1 MTTTDPVAKSDI
13 DYLSLNTEWDY
24 LSDDLIHNSTTN
36 ESVQS
41 DVKKSNFQVNS
52 RKLLLKLSN
61 DESLIP
67 IVFYEICKC
76 AVEFPNRISNFELAD
91 FVNKIIQQITET
103 NKRTEISIEFLLI
116 LQSFSLNPI
125 VDKDLEIY
133 LITFIKLIKID
144 LLLKRKYLDVEFLK
158 KCQYFPNFSKFSFKI
173 IREKEYGFPIYSSI
187 HECID
192 GYSKLIS
199 EIRSMFIDNDAFF
212 KIDYFIQIFDRL
224 ISHFQL
230 DTNRCF
236 LLLINI
242 CSKFFNQQQKLCTLI
257 LKKTI
262 WWKNKDS
269 NNSINLLIAR
279 FLKDHNYNSTSSNSL
294 SIPELNIITLL
305 VKENLIDFNTVYNS
319 LNPFND
325 EEMDKLYEEYK
336 ENLKSK
342 VFKETASALALAAPL
357 IMDDD
362 EDDEN
367 DRGYGAIKRSNIQPE
382 KKEIET
388 QMFLIKL
395 KLQKF

>member
-1 MTTTDPVAKSDI
+1 
-13 DYLSLNTEWDY
+13 
-24 LSDDLIHNSTTN
+24 
-36 ESVQS
+36 
-41 DVKKSNFQVNS
+41 
-52 RKLLLKLSN
+52 
-61 DESLIP
+61 
-67 IVFYEICKC
+67 
-76 AVEFPNRISNFELAD
+76 
-91 FVNKIIQQITET
+91 
-103 NKRTEISIEFLLI
+103 
-116 LQSFSLNPI
+116 
-125 VDKDLEIY
+125 
-133 LITFIKLIKID
+133 
-144 LLLKRKYLDVEFLK
+144 
-158 KCQYFPNFSKFSFKI
+158 
-173 IREKEYGFPIYSSI
+173 
-187 HECID
+187 
-192 GYSKLIS
+192 
-199 EIRSMFIDNDAFF
+199 MFIDNDAFF

-325 EEMDKLYEEYK
+325 EEMDKLYDEYK

-357 IMDDD
+357 VMDDD

-367 DRGYGAIKRSNIQPE
+367 DRGYGGIKRPSIQPE

-388 QMFLIKL
+388 QMFLNKL